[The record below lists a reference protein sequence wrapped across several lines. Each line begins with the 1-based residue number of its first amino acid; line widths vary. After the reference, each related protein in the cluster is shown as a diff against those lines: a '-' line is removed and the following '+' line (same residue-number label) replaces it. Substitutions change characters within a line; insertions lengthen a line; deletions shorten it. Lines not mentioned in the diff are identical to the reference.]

1 MTQIACRKPPSS
13 GDVILR
19 INPVT
24 APATEGLRGQLSQH
38 SLQSV
43 VSRRDR
49 LGYDEVT
56 RGAPKA
62 AETVPVEPDPVSTG
76 EGNVAL
82 PRR

>member
-24 APATEGLRGQLSQH
+24 APATEGLRGQLSQPH
-38 SLQSV
+38 YAV
-43 VSRRDR
+43 MSRRDR